1 MMLSQNLIF
10 VIVFTVHFH
19 VTTWAQSGRLVGG
32 EVSKMEATKAF
43 RTLGIFLLISVS
55 NTPCLPQTF
64 ALQPIQEPKY
74 FPPNCRCRAH
84 VGGRAIRSYEA
95 TKFKQDTQGCQK
107 NLFQVINYLLL
118 LLPVQ
123 FIHATENNCKEI
135 SQDRMHHHVWKT
147 AKLNDLSNCLFFHSA
162 S

>member
-55 NTPCLPQTF
+55 NTPLPSADICTSTDSRTKIF
-64 ALQPIQEPKY
+64 S
-74 FPPNCRCRAH
+74 PNCRCRAH
-84 VGGRAIRSYEA
+84 VGARAIRSYEA

-107 NLFQVINYLLL
+107 NLFQVMNYLLL

-123 FIHATENNCKEI
+123 FI
-135 SQDRMHHHVWKT
+135 MLLKT
-147 AKLNDLSNCLFFHSA
+147 IAKK
-162 S
+162 

>member
-32 EVSKMEATKAF
+32 EVSTTEATKAF

-55 NTPCLPQTF
+55 NTSCLPQTF

-74 FPPNCRCRAH
+74 FPQIAAAVLMLAAAQYVPMKRQNLSKTLKVAKKIC
-84 VGGRAIRSYEA
+84 
-95 TKFKQDTQGCQK
+95 FK
-107 NLFQVINYLLL
+107 
-118 LLPVQ
+118 
-123 FIHATENNCKEI
+123 
-135 SQDRMHHHVWKT
+135 S
-147 AKLNDLSNCLFFHSA
+147 
-162 S
+162 